1 MEGHVGITQSGGPHN
16 LPAPACNFYLRIIM
30 TSVMKNYI
38 CHVVEDFQTSTFL
51 FWIIFKQAP
60 FFPIFFVWVS
70 LGKLNFFINYMNSFL
85 FSNK

>member
-1 MEGHVGITQSGGPHN
+1 
-16 LPAPACNFYLRIIM
+16 
-30 TSVMKNYI
+30 MKNYI